1 VPWHHAVVAAGPCF
15 AVCTSCCKE
24 EVSGPLADL
33 SPQVPVLGNW
43 GETPAAGL
51 LVVVVGDSLSRI
63 AQALCTL

>member
-1 VPWHHAVVAAGPCF
+1 MPWHHAVVAAGPCL
-15 AVCTSCCKE
+15 AVSTACYKE

-33 SPQVPVLGNW
+33 SPQVPVLRNW

-51 LVVVVGDSLSRI
+51 LVVVVEDSLSRI